1 MSYNQKKSSNS
12 SIFYI
17 LGILALLGL
26 SGYLWYT
33 NNNLKTELTTQNKTL
48 ANLQNVHTTLEAEY
62 NDALQRIESLRD
74 ESAELGEMIDSQKE
88 ELAQQKKKINNLI
101 WTRNELD
108 KAKEEIASI
117 QGMTAGY
124 INEINELKTS
134 LASLQVANSKLSE
147 EKEVLITN
155 LDEQKI
161 KTAEVEEERI
171 VLVKNVET
179 KEKEISDLSN
189 TVDIATAI
197 KVNWLQVTG
206 HQLKDDGK
214 LKGKK
219 KAKDINVLRIC
230 YKTET
235 NVVATPGEETFFV
248 RYIDPAGKTIAVEE
262 AGSGVITNKLT
273 DQQVKYTVSGGVDY
287 QNKDTES
294 CMDWHAEYPFTKGIY
309 AVEIYN
315 KGYLTGKGD
324 FKMK

>member
-1 MSYNQKKSSNS
+1 MSYEQKKSSNS

-17 LGILALLGL
+17 LGLLALLGL
-26 SGYLWYT
+26 SGYLWFSNT
-33 NNNLKTELTTQNKTL
+33 NLKTELNSKNKQFSE
-48 ANLQNVHTTLEAEY
+48 LQTVHSELDKEY
-62 NDALQRIESLRD
+62 TDALENIESLRD
-74 ESAELGEMIDSQKE
+74 DSAELNDMISRQTK
-88 ELAQQKKKINNLI
+88 ELADQKKKINNLI
-101 WTRNELD
+101 WTKNELN
-108 KAKEEIASI
+108 KAREEIAAI

-124 INEINELKTS
+124 LNEINDLKS
-134 LASLQVANSKLSE
+134 KIASLEVSNTKLTE

-161 KTAEVEEERI
+161 KTAEVEEART
-171 VLVKNVET
+171 VLVKNVEQ
-179 KEKEISDLSN
+179 KESEISKLSN
-189 TVDIATAI
+189 TVDIASAI

-214 LKGKK
+214 LKDKR

-235 NVVATPGEETFFV
+235 NVVSTAGEETFHV
-248 RYIDPAGKTIAVEE
+248 RYIDPQGKTISVED
-262 AGSGVITNKLT
+262 AGSGILTNKLT
-273 DQQVKYTVSGGVDY
+273 DQQVKYTVSGTLDY
-287 QNKDTES
+287 QNKDAES
-294 CMDWHAEYPFTKGIY
+294 CVDWHADYPFTKGMY